1 MSIGREEIRR
11 LADLARL
18 SLTPA
23 EENEL
28 GEHLNTLLAYVA
40 KLNELNTDGVEPMIH
55 VVEVPAPLREDR
67 VTNEANTEA
76 LLQNAPAREGD
87 FFKVPKIVE

>member
-18 SLTPA
+18 ALTPA
-23 EENEL
+23 EETEV
-28 GEHLNTLLAYVA
+28 GEHLITILAYVA
-40 KLNELNTDGVEPMIH
+40 KLNELNTDGVEPMTH
-55 VVEVPAPLREDR
+55 AVEVPAPLREDR
-67 VTNEANTEA
+67 VTNAADTEA

-87 FFKVPKIVE
+87 FFKVPKIIE